1 MPLVAVFMVYYGIF
15 GRNFQQRLSKLK
27 ANSMAKSN
35 LRLDTRRALKDGT
48 YPVQICVGYGTNIYL
63 ATGIFLKP
71 DEWDATAKQCI
82 GKGARKINNVLQL
95 LLMQVNNRIL
105 ELREKGMWQKLTP
118 PQLRQMLAN
127 MDLDAPTVG
136 VPTLGAM

>member
-48 YPVQICVGYGTNIYL
+48 YPVQICVGYGTNI
-63 ATGIFLKP
+63 LKF
-71 DEWDATAKQCI
+71 
-82 GKGARKINNVLQL
+82 
-95 LLMQVNNRIL
+95 RI
-105 ELREKGMWQKLTP
+105 
-118 PQLRQMLAN
+118 
-127 MDLDAPTVG
+127 
-136 VPTLGAM
+136 